1 MLEHNGRQG
10 SKEVDISYSP
20 PPLVP
25 PALQLTSWQPWG
37 LWLVMAYCLDPINA
51 WPPLCPQ
58 RTHINKSN
66 PVSGRV
72 FYCRELASNMGR
84 QTKGWLQR
92 GPAESC
98 STYLWG
104 WVTLKLKNQDPNMW
118 VQVLFILPG
127 GISCSKKSCRKSAKQ
142 GPNNWKNTG
151 GNGYFPLPN
160 SVVLNLFKS
169 RLPRTER
176 RPIQIPRSS
185 LV

>member
-10 SKEVDISYSP
+10 SKGVDISYSP

-72 FYCRELASNMGR
+72 FYCSELASNMG
-84 QTKGWLQR
+84 QLTKGWLQR
-92 GPAESC
+92 GSAESC
-98 STYLWG
+98 SRYLWG
-104 WVTLKLKNQDPNMW
+104 WVTLELKTSILTCECKHFFCIARQHMMPFSAQTPAGNQP
-118 VQVLFILPG
+118 
-127 GISCSKKSCRKSAKQ
+127 KKDR
-142 GPNNWKNTG
+142 NWKNTT
-151 GNGYFPLPN
+151 GNGYFRLPN
-160 SVVLNLFKS
+160 L
-169 RLPRTER
+169 
-176 RPIQIPRSS
+176 
-185 LV
+185 